1 MAYTK
6 IHAIKA
12 TVDKA
17 IDYICNPEKTDE
29 KMFVSSYACTPETA
43 ALDFKYTLDHCR
55 ENSPNKAYHLIQ
67 AFAPGEVSFEEA
79 HRIGKE
85 LANKLLEGKYSYV
98 VTTHIDKGHVHNHII
113 FCAADNI
120 EHNKYHDCKQSY
132 YRIRNLSDRLC
143 KEHNLSVIIPGAERG
158 KKYKE
163 CQSDRN
169 GSAWKT
175 QIRKD
180 INFCIK
186 SASTYEEFLLLMR
199 AKGYEIKGETF
210 EEGSAKYIS
219 FRPLDKERFVRGSAK
234 SLGKEYTK
242 ERIKERIER
251 KQERKA
257 VIPKKDYSARRL
269 IDTSDEKLQN
279 SPGLQRWAAIENLKI
294 AAQSYN
300 EVGSLAE
307 LEHHIAVKTEA
318 GKSAKQSVVELEHHI
333 KDLAEIIKYA
343 EQYKANLSYHTA
355 YKKVKNPDAY
365 FRRYE
370 SQIILYGGA
379 RRMLEQA
386 GINLKGLNVDKLRAE
401 YQELMQQKKEITS
414 TYKDCEKEV
423 RDLNRKLENL
433 NQYLGRTQP
442 DLAQEQQGKKDTPP
456 SVNVQKIMVRKAPL
470 L

>member
-29 KMFVSSYACTPETA
+29 KMFVSSYACSPETA
-43 ALDFKYTLDHCR
+43 AYDFKYTLDHCR

-67 AFAPGEVSFEEA
+67 AFAPGEVGFEEA
-79 HRIGKE
+79 HHIGKE
-85 LANKLLEGKYSYV
+85 LADKLLEGKYSYV
-98 VTTHIDKGHVHNHII
+98 VTTHIDKEHVHNHII

-132 YRIRNLSDRLC
+132 YHIRKLSDELC
-143 KEHNLSVIIPGAERG
+143 KEHNLSVIIPGAQRG
-158 KKYKE
+158 RKYE
-163 CQSDRN
+163 EWQSDQN

-210 EEGSAKYIS
+210 EEGAAKYIS
-219 FRPLDKERFVRGSAK
+219 FRPLDKERFVRGSTR

-251 KQERKA
+251 KRERKA
-257 VIPKKDYSARRL
+257 VIPKRDYSARRL
-269 IDTSDEKLQN
+269 IDTSDEKFRSSL
-279 SPGLQRWAAIENLKI
+279 GLQRWAAIENLKI

-307 LEHHIAVKTEA
+307 LEHKIAVKTEA
-318 GKSAKQSVVELEHHI
+318 GKSAKQSVVELEHRI

-343 EQYKANLSYHTA
+343 QQYKDNRSYHIG
-355 YKKVKNPDAY
+355 YKKAKKPDAY

-379 RRMLEQA
+379 RHMLEQA
-386 GINLKGLNVDKLRAE
+386 GINLKGLNVDKLKAE
-401 YQELMQQKKEITS
+401 YQELMKQKSELTS
-414 TYKDCEKEV
+414 TYKKCEKEV
-423 RDLNRKLENL
+423 QSLNRKLENL
-433 NQYLGRTQP
+433 NQYLGQTQP
-442 DLAQEQQGKKDTPP
+442 DPVQAQQTKNRNH
-456 SVNVQKIMVRKAPL
+456 SL
-470 L
+470 

>member
-29 KMFVSSYACTPETA
+29 KMFVSSYACSPETA
-43 ALDFKYTLDHCR
+43 AYDFKYTLDHCR

-67 AFAPGEVSFEEA
+67 AFAPGEVGYEEA
-79 HRIGKE
+79 HLIGKE
-85 LANKLLEGKYSYV
+85 LADKVLEGKYSYV
-98 VTTHIDKGHVHNHII
+98 VTTHIDKGHIHNHII

-120 EHNKYHDCKQSY
+120 EYNKYHDCTQTY
-132 YRIRNLSDRLC
+132 HRIRHLSDELC
-143 KEHNLSVIIPGAERG
+143 KEHNLSVIIPVGERG
-158 KKYKE
+158 KKYKKW
-163 CQSDRN
+163 QSEQS

-186 SASTYEEFLLLMR
+186 SASTYEEFLLLIR
-199 AKGYEIKGETF
+199 AKGYKIKGETF
-210 EEGSAKYIS
+210 EEEAAKYIS

-242 ERIKERIER
+242 KRIMERIER
-251 KQERKA
+251 KRERKA
-257 VIPKKDYSARRL
+257 VIPKKDYSAHRL
-269 IDTSDEKLQN
+269 IDTSDEKFRS

-307 LEHHIAVKTEA
+307 LEHKIAVKTEA
-318 GKSAKQSVVELEHHI
+318 GKSAKQSVVELEHRI

-343 EQYKANLSYHTA
+343 QQYKDNRSYHIS
-355 YKKVKNPDAY
+355 YKKAKNPDAY

-370 SQIILYGGA
+370 SQIILYDGA

-386 GINLKGLNVDKLRAE
+386 GINLKGLNVDKLNAE
-401 YQELMQQKKEITS
+401 YQELMKQKSELTS

-423 RDLNRKLENL
+423 RELNRKLENL
-433 NQYLGRTQP
+433 NQYLGKDMPTTQ
-442 DLAQEQQGKKDTPP
+442 DTKNRQQ
-456 SVNVQKIMVRKAPL
+456 SL
-470 L
+470 

>member
-17 IDYICNPEKTDE
+17 IDYICNPDKTDE
-29 KMFVSSYACTPETA
+29 NIFISSFACSPETA
-43 ALDFKYTLDHCR
+43 AIDFKYTLDHCR

-85 LANKLLEGKYSYV
+85 LADRLLQGKYSYV

-132 YRIRNLSDRLC
+132 YHIRNLSDELC
-143 KEHNLSVIIPGAERG
+143 KEHNLSVIIPGAQRG

-163 CQSDRN
+163 WQSNQN

-210 EEGSAKYIS
+210 EERAAKYIS
-219 FRPLDKERFVRGSAK
+219 FRPLDKERFVRGSAR

-251 KQERKA
+251 KRERKA
-257 VIPKKDYSARRL
+257 VIPKRDYSARRL
-269 IDTSDEKLQN
+269 IDTSDEKFRS

-307 LEHHIAVKTEA
+307 LEHKIAVKTEA
-318 GKSAKQSVVELEHHI
+318 GKSAKQSVVELEHRI

-343 EQYKANLSYHTA
+343 EQYRANRSYHIG
-355 YKKVKNPDAY
+355 YKKAKNPDAY

-386 GINLKGLNVDKLRAE
+386 GINLKSLNIDKLKSE
-401 YQELMQQKKEITS
+401 YQELTQQKDELTS
-414 TYKDCEKEV
+414 TYKSYEKEV
-423 RDLNRKLENL
+423 RGLNRKLDNL
-433 NQYLGRTQP
+433 NQYLGRDTQNTQDP
-442 DLAQEQQGKKDTPP
+442 KNRHQTL
-456 SVNVQKIMVRKAPL
+456 
-470 L
+470 

>member
-29 KMFVSSYACTPETA
+29 KMFVSSYACSPETA
-43 ALDFKYTLDHCR
+43 AYDFKYTLDHCR

-67 AFAPGEVSFEEA
+67 AFAPGEVGFEEA

-85 LANKLLEGKYSYV
+85 LADKLLEGKYSYI

-132 YRIRNLSDRLC
+132 YHIRKLSDELC
-143 KEHNLSVIIPGAERG
+143 REHNLSVIIPGDQRG
-158 KKYKE
+158 RKYKE
-163 CQSDRN
+163 WQSDQN

-210 EEGSAKYIS
+210 EEGAAKYIS

-242 ERIKERIER
+242 ERIRERIER
-251 KQERKA
+251 KRERKA
-257 VIPKKDYSARRL
+257 VIPKRDYSARRL
-269 IDTSDEKLQN
+269 IDTSDEKFKS

-307 LEHHIAVKTEA
+307 LEHR
-318 GKSAKQSVVELEHHI
+318 I
-333 KDLAEIIKYA
+333 KDLAEIIKYTH
-343 EQYKANLSYHTA
+343 QYKANRSYHIG
-355 YKKVKNPDAY
+355 YKKAKNPDAY

-386 GINLKGLNVDKLRAE
+386 DISLKGLNVDKLKAE
-401 YQELMQQKKEITS
+401 YQKLMKQKSELTS
-414 TYKDCEKEV
+414 TYKNCEKEV
-423 RDLNRKLENL
+423 RELKRKQENL

-442 DLAQEQQGKKDTPP
+442 DPAQEQQEKSKNQT
-456 SVNVQKIMVRKAPL
+456 L
-470 L
+470 